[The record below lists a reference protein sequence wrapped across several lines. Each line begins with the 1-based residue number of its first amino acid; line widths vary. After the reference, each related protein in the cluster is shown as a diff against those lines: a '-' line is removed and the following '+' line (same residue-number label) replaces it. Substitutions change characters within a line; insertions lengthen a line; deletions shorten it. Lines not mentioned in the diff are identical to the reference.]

1 MILSEI
7 LIRFFVVAALSSIYG
22 LQRQR
27 RHKPV
32 GFGTIVFV
40 SIGACALAILAV
52 ELGINN
58 SIGLLGAIVTGIGFL
73 GAGAIIKNNDRIFG
87 FTTAASIWL
96 FSIFG
101 LIVGLGQLREG
112 FVIYTIVWLVVGMDR
127 YLEKMGVGSYRKRV
141 TVVYTE
147 FSKKEQIANI
157 LADYCTSFSLI
168 NIVLNKKEETISSSY
183 LVEGPKKEIED
194 LLKQL
199 YKNKWCISVK
209 FE

>member
-1 MILSEI
+1 MILSDII
-7 LIRFFVVAALSSIYG
+7 LRFFVVAILSSLYG

-40 SIGACALAILAV
+40 SVGACALAILAV
-52 ELGINN
+52 ELGIEN

-101 LIVGLGQLREG
+101 LIVGLGQFR
-112 FVIYTIVWLVVGMDR
+112 
-127 YLEKMGVGSYRKRV
+127 
-141 TVVYTE
+141 
-147 FSKKEQIANI
+147 
-157 LADYCTSFSLI
+157 
-168 NIVLNKKEETISSSY
+168 
-183 LVEGPKKEIED
+183 
-194 LLKQL
+194 
-199 YKNKWCISVK
+199 
-209 FE
+209 